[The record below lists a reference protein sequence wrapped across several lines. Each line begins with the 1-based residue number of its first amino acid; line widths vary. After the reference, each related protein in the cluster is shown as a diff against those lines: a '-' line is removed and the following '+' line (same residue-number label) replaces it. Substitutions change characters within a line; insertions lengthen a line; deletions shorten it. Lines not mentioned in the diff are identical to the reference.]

1 MMMVSLML
9 IDRVL
14 VMSMMMMMMALTFL
28 CNQALG
34 PTMRPVG
41 PCWLPWPEP
50 LPLVQNC
57 HLAIVIIVIMA
68 IIIIVIM
75 AIIVMLTVVGGA
87 GHVLGEGGEAAH
99 WTSDWRKVALK
110 VK

>member
-1 MMMVSLML
+1 M
-9 IDRVL
+9 DK
-14 VMSMMMMMMALTFL
+14 MMMMIMTMLVMLTTILTFL
-28 CNQALG
+28 CSQAFG

-57 HLAIVIIVIMA
+57 HLAIV
-68 IIIIVIM
+68 IIVIM

-99 WTSDWRKVALK
+99 WTSDWRKVATRK
-110 VK
+110 MPATVMR

>member
-1 MMMVSLML
+1 M
-9 IDRVL
+9 
-14 VMSMMMMMMALTFL
+14 
-28 CNQALG
+28 
-34 PTMRPVG
+34 
-41 PCWLPWPEP
+41 
-50 LPLVQNC
+50 QNC
-57 HLAIVIIVIMA
+57 HLAIV
-68 IIIIVIM
+68 IIVIM

>member
-1 MMMVSLML
+1 MAASEPGHTTM
-9 IDRVL
+9 DK
-14 VMSMMMMMMALTFL
+14 MMMMIMTMLVMLTTILTFL
-28 CNQALG
+28 CSQAFG

-57 HLAIVIIVIMA
+57 HLAIV
-68 IIIIVIM
+68 IIVIM